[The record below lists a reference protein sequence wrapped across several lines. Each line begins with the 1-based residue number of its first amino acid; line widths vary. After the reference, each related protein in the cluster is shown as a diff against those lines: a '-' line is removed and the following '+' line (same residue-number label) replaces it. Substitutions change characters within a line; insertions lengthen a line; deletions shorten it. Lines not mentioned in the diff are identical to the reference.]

1 MSTRRASIAAI
12 GIFATTFALTG
23 CGSAF
28 VAVDFPLGIGTC
40 DSEAIS
46 LNVSQNGPGDEVVI
60 DYSGPSDV
68 SLIAYQGIY
77 SDTKFW
83 DQSETESFIISYPIF
98 DDVSPYDY
106 AINALDF
113 ESAPWTVTSTGA
125 STINAVFDGRVD
137 ALVDSFDYNFA
148 ESGPDM
154 AMWDKIF
161 PVTIAVNCTDNI
173 LSNLIEDPPIDDNGV
188 IGGFDVAV
196 AQPIFPNF
204 MYVDA
209 PTVTQQRPITNG
221 VRGKMRLPA
230 EIIDALPNDIGDIAV
245 DVSMGYLGE
254 EDPYDP
260 ATIEQ
265 GYTLDGATLGEVWLL
280 TMEAVGSSD
289 ESSPTFEIVGDPA
302 LTDEMTFKFTGE
314 QAPDDGYYI
323 VTFVV
328 GDTGNDPD
336 YVKIST
342 AVLRYSS
349 TQGLALS
356 GLDEPPVFDKL
367 ATTGSDPNAIIWAVL
382 GGLVVI
388 AAVFLRPNRRKA
400 QAESAKA
407 PSDLK

>member
-1 MSTRRASIAAI
+1 
-12 GIFATTFALTG
+12 
-23 CGSAF
+23 
-28 VAVDFPLGIGTC
+28 
-40 DSEAIS
+40 
-46 LNVSQNGPGDEVVI
+46 VSD
-60 DYSGPSDV
+60 
-68 SLIAYQGIY
+68 
-77 SDTKFW
+77 DT
-83 DQSETESFIISYPIF
+83 
-98 DDVSPYDY
+98 SPYNY

-113 ESAPWTVTSTGA
+113 QTAPWTVTGTT
-125 STINAVFDGRVD
+125 TINAVFDGSVN
-137 ALVDSFDYNFA
+137 ALVDSFDYNVA
-148 ESGPDM
+148 ISESEM
-154 AMWDKIF
+154 AMWDKLL
-161 PVTIAVNCTDNI
+161 PVTIAVICEANASSDLMET
-173 LSNLIEDPPIDDNGV
+173 PTIDDNGV
-188 IGGFDVAV
+188 IEGFEVAV
-196 AQPIFPNF
+196 AQPLFPNF

-221 VRGKMRLPA
+221 VRGQMRLPA
-230 EIIDALPNDIGDIAV
+230 EIIDALPADIGDIDV
-245 DVSMGYLGE
+245 MVSMGYLGE

-280 TMEAVGSSD
+280 TMQSIGMSE

-323 VTFVV
+323 ATFVV

-382 GGLVVI
+382 GGLVVL
-388 AAVFLRPNRRKA
+388 AAVFLRPKRRKA
-400 QAESAKA
+400 QAESTKA
-407 PSDLK
+407 PSDLKE

>member
-1 MSTRRASIAAI
+1 MSIRRTTIATI
-12 GIFATTFALTG
+12 GILAATFALAG

-28 VAVDFPLGIGTC
+28 VVVDSPLGIGTC

-60 DYSGPSDV
+60 DYNGPSDV

-83 DQSETESFIISYPIF
+83 DTSETESLLITYPIF
-98 DDVSPYDY
+98 DEESPYNY

-113 ESAPWTVTSTGA
+113 ESVPWTVTSTGA
-125 STINAVFDGRVD
+125 STINAVFDGSVD

-148 ESGPDM
+148 ESEPDM
-154 AMWDKIF
+154 SMWDKIF

-230 EIIDALPNDIGDIAV
+230 ETKPLP
-245 DVSMGYLGE
+245 
-254 EDPYDP
+254 
-260 ATIEQ
+260 
-265 GYTLDGATLGEVWLL
+265 
-280 TMEAVGSSD
+280 
-289 ESSPTFEIVGDPA
+289 
-302 LTDEMTFKFTGE
+302 
-314 QAPDDGYYI
+314 
-323 VTFVV
+323 
-328 GDTGNDPD
+328 
-336 YVKIST
+336 
-342 AVLRYSS
+342 LR
-349 TQGLALS
+349 
-356 GLDEPPVFDKL
+356 
-367 ATTGSDPNAIIWAVL
+367 
-382 GGLVVI
+382 
-388 AAVFLRPNRRKA
+388 
-400 QAESAKA
+400 
-407 PSDLK
+407 